1 MPNQPMCQLNGVSSY
16 PEFPWFNSS
25 ASLDVFDQA
34 LTEIL
39 SHENPQAYSILSAIQ
54 RMLRQYRLASQIE
67 PFEILHE
74 AYLRGKQKLQ
84 TGETITNAHAWL
96 RSTAFYIISE
106 RKRKDR
112 DGATE
117 PHILEAIVLDERI
130 NLMQQQILAEEL
142 KLLYQALAKLQQED
156 PTSARLLTLKT
167 FRDWSWGDI
176 RDWLISQGEPA
187 VSETT
192 LRQRASR
199 AKRRLREIFLQ
210 SLTPETTALGTKGK
224 G

>member
-1 MPNQPMCQLNGVSSY
+1 MPNLRMRQSDGDSSY
-16 PEFPWFNSS
+16 PEFRFFSASS
-25 ASLDVFDQA
+25 SLDVFDQA

-39 SHENPQAYSILSAIQ
+39 GQENPQAYSIMSAIQ
-54 RMLRQYRLASQIE
+54 RMLKQYRLASQIE

-84 TGETITNAHAWL
+84 TGETITNVYAWL
-96 RSTAFYIISE
+96 RSTAFYVISE

-117 PHILEAIVLDERI
+117 PHVLEAVVQDEHI
-130 NLMQQQILAEEL
+130 SPMQQQILAEEL
-142 KLLYQALAKLQQED
+142 KLLYQSLAKLQQED
-156 PTSARLLTLKT
+156 PASARLLALKT
-167 FRDWSWGDI
+167 FQDWSWGDI
-176 RDWLISQGEPA
+176 RGWLISQGEPA
-187 VSETT
+187 ASEAT

-210 SLTPETTALGTKGK
+210 SIAAR
-224 G
+224 

>member
-1 MPNQPMCQLNGVSSY
+1 MCHVNGVGSY
-16 PEFPWFNSS
+16 PEFRFFTAPSN
-25 ASLDVFDQA
+25 LDVFDQA

-39 SHENPQAYSILSAIQ
+39 GQDHPQAYSTMGFIQ
-54 RMLRQYRLASQIE
+54 RTLKQYRLASQFE

-117 PHILEAIVLDERI
+117 PHILDAIVVDERP
-130 NLMQQQILAEEL
+130 NPMQQQILAEEL
-142 KLLYQALAKLQQED
+142 KLLYQSLAQLRRED
-156 PTSARLLTLKT
+156 PASARLLTLKT

-176 RDWLISQGEPA
+176 RAWLISQGEPA
-187 VSETT
+187 ASEAT

-210 SLTPETTALGTKGK
+210 SLASEKTA
-224 G
+224 